1 MTATAKGAALHRNS
15 TLGGTRLLLDTEGVG
30 DVPVRGFGATART
43 NMFGKAVVADINSYY
58 RSKASIDLNTLPDNV
73 DATQSVVQATLTEGA
88 IGYRRF
94 NVIAGQKAMAVISLA
109 DGSAPPFGAVVYN
122 SRQQQTGL
130 VNDGGSVYLSG
141 IKPNTEMTV
150 NWDGKAQ
157 CRITLPTIRT
167 DIMLSNLLLPCRVNT
182 EARAE

>member
-1 MTATAKGAALHRNS
+1 M
-15 TLGGTRLLLDTEGVG
+15 
-30 DVPVRGFGATART
+30 
-43 NMFGKAVVADINSYY
+43 
-58 RSKASIDLNTLPDNV
+58 
-73 DATQSVVQATLTEGA
+73 
-88 IGYRRF
+88 
-94 NVIAGQKAMAVISLA
+94 IAGQKAMAVISLA

>member
-1 MTATAKGAALHRNS
+1 
-15 TLGGTRLLLDTEGVG
+15 
-30 DVPVRGFGATART
+30 
-43 NMFGKAVVADINSYY
+43 
-58 RSKASIDLNTLPDNV
+58 
-73 DATQSVVQATLTEGA
+73 
-88 IGYRRF
+88 
-94 NVIAGQKAMAVISLA
+94 
-109 DGSAPPFGAVVYN
+109 
-122 SRQQQTGL
+122 RQQQTGL